1 MNSNGFTLMGMAV
14 TVATIGI
21 LAVMAMPA
29 VETMFTRARQAE
41 VKSNL
46 HEIKAVQTAH
56 IRVAGI
62 VYGFDKFGYAGSGKY
77 KCAAG
82 DLPGAAFGWTPAACQ
97 TLRYNYTAVAGKP
110 QASAAGSGAAA
121 WTTNTYEVIAHAPA
135 DQGEQYLYV
144 GCNGA
149 GSSIYGHSS
158 GDVWRLRMG
167 GSPEVCRS
175 IMDFCP
181 DVSSKAKKRCD
192 GEPFAPATQCM
203 VLAPPGT
210 VPPASPVV
218 TPPVV
223 GGGGGG
229 SQQMTI
235 TVVYQPTCT
244 RDFSSGCLRTGS
256 NHRGACKRKDG
267 SIYGYGTITGHN
279 SGSYSASSY
288 TEGAQKCIGKSFG
301 VYPVWDCSRWGADY
315 SAVATL
321 TTTCTGKSFTNG
333 GCICQ

>member
-167 GSPEVCRS
+167 GNPEVCRS

-181 DVSSKAKKRCD
+181 DVSSKAKKRCN

-203 VLAPPGT
+203 ALAPPGT

-218 TPPVV
+218 
-223 GGGGGG
+223 GGGGG

-235 TVVYQPTCT
+235 EVVYQPDCA
-244 RDFSSGCLRTGS
+244 SGSCLRVGI
-256 NHRGACKRKDG
+256 NRGACTRNHYRGGPYLD
-267 SIYGYGTITGHN
+267 GTIT
-279 SGSYSASSY
+279 SFDTRAYSASSY
-288 TEGAQKCIGKSFG
+288 TDGAQKCIGQSFR
-301 VYPVWDCSRWGADY
+301 VTPRWDCSQAGSDY
-315 SAVATL
+315 GVTSHFTQSI
-321 TTTCTGKSFTNG
+321 TCTGKSFTNG